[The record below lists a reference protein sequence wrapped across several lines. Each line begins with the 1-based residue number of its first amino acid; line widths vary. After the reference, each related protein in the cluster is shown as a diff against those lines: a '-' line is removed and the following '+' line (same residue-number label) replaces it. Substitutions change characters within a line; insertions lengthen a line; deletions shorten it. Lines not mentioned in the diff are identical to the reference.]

1 MNNGAF
7 KMRSSFANKTLKIF
21 LIIILFLSLLNVNGR
36 FLRGKN
42 ELSLRSLLPEIE
54 SWKFSEAPQN
64 YLSETLYEYIN
75 GAAEIYLG
83 YDFKELIVGLYKK
96 ADTEASVSIEI
107 YDMRNEKNSF
117 GIYSAERF
125 PDNRFIPVG
134 LQGYLEE
141 GALNFI
147 VGNYYIKLLCF
158 DCEDGSESFLR
169 FFSQEILKRIKE
181 KGQFPPL
188 LQVFPREGLIPN
200 SEKFIL
206 FNFMGYEF
214 LNNGYLAN
222 YKKGELEFECFIIEG
237 KNSEETRNMLARYL
251 AARNKESIQ
260 KISFGYRLKDRYY
273 HNIYLARIEDYLCGV
288 IKIKD
293 GFEEVGEEYLKALV
307 KSLK

>member
-7 KMRSSFANKTLKIF
+7 KMRSSFANKALKIF
-21 LIIILFLSLLNVNGR
+21 LIIILFLSLLNVNGG

-42 ELSLRSLLPEIE
+42 ELSIRSLLPEIE

-107 YDMRNEKNSF
+107 YDMGNEKNSF

-141 GALNFI
+141 GAMNFI

-169 FFSQEILKRIKE
+169 LFSQEILMRIKE
-181 KGQFPPL
+181 KGQLPPL
-188 LQVFPREGLIPN
+188 LQVFPREDLIPN

-206 FNFMGYEF
+206 YNFMGYEF

-260 KISFGYRLKDRYY
+260 KISFGYHLKDRYY

>member
-7 KMRSSFANKTLKIF
+7 KMRSSFANKALKIF
-21 LIIILFLSLLNVNGR
+21 LIIILFLSLLNVNGG

-42 ELSLRSLLPEIE
+42 ELSIRSLLPEIE

-107 YDMRNEKNSF
+107 YDMGNEKNSF

-169 FFSQEILKRIKE
+169 LFSQEILKRIKE
-181 KGQFPPL
+181 KGQLPPL

-260 KISFGYRLKDRYY
+260 KISFGYHLKDRYY

-293 GFEEVGEEYLKALV
+293 GFEEVGKEYLKALV